1 MPKGGFKT
9 QPPHARVRM
18 GRLAY
23 FRTILVLLFLHVGS
37 HTQAQQGGDGA
48 NGNLK
53 ALADICG
60 AERVFLAID
69 GDSNGLI
76 CHNGKLTETVGVDE
90 GDGLDDAALGFRL
103 GLIIV
108 DSAVL
113 LNTKRRLAPGNA
125 FLYNDNGYKNQGA
138 FCMKKICCWACRH
151 RAGLLALAA
160 GFAAWGLFYIA
171 RRSTAAMDWW
181 LAYVSMPVKRGLSFI
196 VDPLPFS
203 ACELGATVLIVG
215 ALVLLARAVRRRR
228 LAAWALHMAVLLVWG
243 YAGVCA
249 LWGTQYYGTN
259 FAARAGMTA
268 PPVSTGELA
277 AVTDYFA
284 DKVNAAAPLVQRDE
298 SGVFATDKTEIL
310 AGCAHLYDS
319 MTERWPFLAG
329 PERRP
334 KPAIY
339 SKLMSAWGFTG
350 YLCPLVGESTLNVD
364 SPAVFLPVTIAHELA
379 HQRGVAAEQEANF
392 VGVMAATASAN
403 ADYAYSGWLFGYL
416 HLSNAMY
423 EADPAL
429 AAASYQTLCA
439 EARAD
444 LAANNAYW
452 KQWEGPVKQT
462 GEKVYT
468 TFLQGYGQ
476 DLGMR
481 SYGACVDLLVEEFLT
496 NTTSCD

>member
-1 MPKGGFKT
+1 
-9 QPPHARVRM
+9 
-18 GRLAY
+18 
-23 FRTILVLLFLHVGS
+23 
-37 HTQAQQGGDGA
+37 
-48 NGNLK
+48 
-53 ALADICG
+53 
-60 AERVFLAID
+60 
-69 GDSNGLI
+69 
-76 CHNGKLTETVGVDE
+76 
-90 GDGLDDAALGFRL
+90 
-103 GLIIV
+103 
-108 DSAVL
+108 
-113 LNTKRRLAPGNA
+113 
-125 FLYNDNGYKNQGA
+125 
-138 FCMKKICCWACRH
+138 MKKICRWACRH
-151 RAGLLALAA
+151 RAGLLALAV

-181 LAYVSMPVKRGLSFI
+181 LTYVSMPVKRGLSFI

-298 SGVFATDKTEIL
+298 SGVFTTDKTEIF
-310 AGCAHLYDS
+310 AGCAHLYDPL
-319 MTERWPFLAG
+319 TERWPFLAG

-416 HLSNAMY
+416 HLSNALY

-444 LAANNAYW
+444 LDANNAYW

>member
-1 MPKGGFKT
+1 MFDIMTKYQHYGMCT
-9 QPPHARVRM
+9 
-18 GRLAY
+18 RLLDLTTNPLVALY
-23 FRTILVLLFLHVGS
+23 FACKKHGVEKYDTEDGEVEKEPYGVIYYTDKYYPSQSTDIEVQIVSDLASYDLEKENTLIEVL
-37 HTQAQQGGDGA
+37 
-48 NGNLK
+48 
-53 ALADICG
+53 
-60 AERVFLAID
+60 E
-69 GDSNGLI
+69 
-76 CHNGKLTETVGVDE
+76 KLYHDK
-90 GDGLDDAALGFRL
+90 
-103 GLIIV
+103 IIHK
-108 DSAVL
+108 L
-113 LNTKRRLAPGNA
+113 
-125 FLYNDNGYKNQGA
+125 
-138 FCMKKICCWACRH
+138 RH
-151 RAGLLALAA
+151 
-160 GFAAWGLFYIA
+160 
-171 RRSTAAMDWW
+171 TAATLM
-181 LAYVSMPVKRGLSFI
+181 YQTGN
-196 VDPLPFS
+196 VDILTLKQL
-203 ACELGATVLIVG
+203 LG
-215 ALVLLARAVRRRR
+215 
-228 LAAWALHMAVLLVWG
+228 HAVLLVWG

-298 SGVFATDKTEIL
+298 SGVFATDKTEIF
-310 AGCAHLYDS
+310 AGCAHLYDPL
-319 MTERWPFLAG
+319 TERWPFLAG

-392 VGVMAATASAN
+392 VGVMAATASAD

-416 HLSNAMY
+416 HLSNALY

-452 KQWEGPVKQT
+452 KQWEGLVKQT

>member
-1 MPKGGFKT
+1 
-9 QPPHARVRM
+9 
-18 GRLAY
+18 
-23 FRTILVLLFLHVGS
+23 
-37 HTQAQQGGDGA
+37 
-48 NGNLK
+48 
-53 ALADICG
+53 
-60 AERVFLAID
+60 
-69 GDSNGLI
+69 
-76 CHNGKLTETVGVDE
+76 
-90 GDGLDDAALGFRL
+90 
-103 GLIIV
+103 
-108 DSAVL
+108 
-113 LNTKRRLAPGNA
+113 
-125 FLYNDNGYKNQGA
+125 
-138 FCMKKICCWACRH
+138 MKKICRWACRH

-181 LAYVSMPVKRGLSFI
+181 LTYVSMPVKRGLSFI

-215 ALVLLARAVRRRR
+215 ALVLLVRAVRRRR

-249 LWGTQYYGTN
+249 LW
-259 FAARAGMTA
+259 GMTA

-298 SGVFATDKTEIL
+298 SGVFATDKTEIF
-310 AGCAHLYDS
+310 AGCARLYDPL
-319 MTERWPFLAG
+319 TERWPFLAG

-350 YLCPLVGESTLNVD
+350 YLCPLV
-364 SPAVFLPVTIAHELA
+364 
-379 HQRGVAAEQEANF
+379 ANF
-392 VGVMAATASAN
+392 VGVMAATAGGN
-403 ADYAYSGWLFGYL
+403 AAYQYSGWLFGYL
-416 HLSNAMY
+416 HLSNALY